1 MTSNDARHYERIKD
15 MSAKV
20 TEIVTKIIIEKLE
33 QGIIPWKKPW
43 TDKSERPCNYFSKRP
58 YSGFNM
64 FLLSCLGYERP
75 YFVTAK
81 AVNKAGGRVKYDE
94 FKKGIPVVFWAF
106 DDEINPLTNKKIQ
119 KFKGMRFYTV
129 YHISQCEGMEFKLPE
144 IEVKDVQPI
153 ELCENV
159 VNGYGL
165 KAQMGYDRACY
176 IPSMDIIQ
184 MPNITSFID
193 SEHYYR
199 TYFHEMVHS
208 TGHDSRLKRE
218 LSNGKESYAK
228 EELIAELGAAMLCA
242 QCGIKNHI
250 DNSAAYIALWLKALK
265 NDRSL
270 IIGASSKAEK
280 AYDYILQGSS
290 VDNPVEA
297 EETEVEN
304 VSSLKS

>member
-1 MTSNDARHYERIKD
+1 

-20 TEIVTKIIIEKLE
+20 TEIVTKLIIEKLE
-33 QGIIPWKKPW
+33 AGIIPWKKPW
-43 TDKSERPCNYFSKRP
+43 SDKSERPCNYFSKRP
-58 YSGFNM
+58 YKGFNM
-64 FLLSCLGYERP
+64 FLLSCLQYERP

-81 AVNKAGGRVKYDE
+81 AVNNAGGRVKYDE

-106 DDEINPLTNKKIQ
+106 KEEINPKTGRKESN
-119 KFKGMRFYTV
+119 FKGMRFYTV
-129 YHISQCEGMEFKLPE
+129 YHISQCEGIEFKLPE
-144 IEVKDVQPI
+144 IATNNVQPI
-153 ELCENV
+153 EACEKV

-165 KAQMGYDRACY
+165 KAQLGYDRACY
-176 IPSMDIIQ
+176 IPSMDVIQ
-184 MPNITSFID
+184 MPSMSSFID

-208 TGHDSRLKRE
+208 TGHESRLKRD
-218 LSNGKESYAK
+218 LSVNTESYAK

-242 QCGIKNHI
+242 QCGIENHI
-250 DNSAAYIALWLKALK
+250 DNSAAYIASWLKALK

-290 VDNPVEA
+290 NNNPVDV
-297 EETEVEN
+297 EETELEN
-304 VSSLKS
+304 VVSI